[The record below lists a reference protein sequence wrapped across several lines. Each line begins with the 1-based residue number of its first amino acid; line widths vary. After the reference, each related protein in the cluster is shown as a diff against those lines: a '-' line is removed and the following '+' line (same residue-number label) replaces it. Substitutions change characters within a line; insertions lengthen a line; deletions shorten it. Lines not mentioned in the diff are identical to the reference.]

1 MLTKLTALPNI
12 GKAIATD
19 LIAIGVGIERE
30 AKIMKF
36 GYTIVYVPDVL
47 ASVEFFEKAFGLKR
61 RFVHESGYGEMDT
74 GATALAFATHD
85 LGASNLPGGYVKASN
100 SGEPLGMEIAFVTD
114 DVAAAHAK
122 AIAEGA
128 VSIKEPLL
136 KPWGQTVSYVRC
148 PDGTLV
154 EICSPVVS

>member
-1 MLTKLTALPNI
+1 MEI
-12 GKAIATD
+12 HGE
-19 LIAIGVGIERE
+19 GQGGFGIEHE
-30 AKIMKF
+30 EQIMKF

-100 SGEPLGMEIAFVTD
+100 SGEPLGMEIALVTD

-154 EICSPVVS
+154 EICSPVAS